1 MSSCFNRWGSRA
13 RRAGASGFQL
23 GVALIGYALA
33 GLFLVPL
40 HAQQARKVTDGV
52 YTGEQAT
59 RGQAIYKDRCALCHG
74 ATLGGDQAP
83 PLAGD
88 EFIRAWAGPLSD
100 LVNKIQSTMPANDP
114 GKLTRQQSADIVAYI
129 IQVGKF
135 PAGQAELGDEAA
147 LKQIALPA
155 AQASSSREPTT
166 VTGARAPSF
175 PPAANLAQV
184 MRGILFPSSNLIFN
198 VQSRDPAAPLPQRPP
213 SQVTAGACPWADWGA
228 GIYTGWELVDYA
240 ALALAESAPLMLTP
254 GRRCENGRPVPV
266 QDADWVKF
274 TVELADAGK
283 AAYKASQS
291 RHQDAVSEVTDQVAT
306 ACSHCHEAYR
316 DKPGRR
322 TVTDPSNKAA
332 RCVR

>member
-1 MSSCFNRWGSRA
+1 VVVLGAVGCFFA
-13 RRAGASGFQL
+13 
-23 GVALIGYALA
+23 VT
-33 GLFLVPL
+33 

-59 RGQAIYKDRCALCHG
+59 RGQAVYKERCAPCHG
-74 ATLGGDQAP
+74 AALEGAQAP

-88 EFIRAWAGPLSD
+88 ELNRVWWGGSLSD

-114 GKLTRQQSADIVAYI
+114 GKLTRQQSADIVAYML
-129 IQVGKF
+129 QVGKF
-135 PAGQAELGDEAA
+135 PAGQAELGVDEAG
-147 LKQIALPA
+147 LKQITFPAQAATSRPA
-155 AQASSSREPTT
+155 AAAE
-166 VTGARAPSF
+166 ARAPSF
-175 PPAANLAQV
+175 PPAANLAQL
-184 MRGILFPSSNLIFN
+184 MRGVLFPSSNLIFN

-213 SQVTAGACPWADWGA
+213 GQVAAGGFPWADWGA
-228 GIYTGWELVDYA
+228 GIYSGWEVVDYA

-254 GRRCENGRPVPV
+254 GRRCENGKPVPV

-283 AAYKASQS
+283 AAYKASQT
-291 RHQDAVSEVTDQVAT
+291 RKQDVVSEVTDQVAT

-316 DKPGRR
+316 DKGGRR
-322 TVTDPSNKAA
+322 TVNVTDPSNKAA